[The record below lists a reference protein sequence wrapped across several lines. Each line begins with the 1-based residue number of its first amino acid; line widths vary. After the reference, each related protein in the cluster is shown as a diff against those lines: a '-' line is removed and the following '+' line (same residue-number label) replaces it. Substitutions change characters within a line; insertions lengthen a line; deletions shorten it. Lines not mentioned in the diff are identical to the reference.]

1 MKLDNS
7 LIISP
12 HCDDACFSLGGTLL
26 KSKEILIWNI
36 FSYQKY
42 SLEKKGLHSSDLQIL
57 QEEYAFLQ
65 RINAIGIFEGL
76 KDAFDRG
83 ESKLSNVMCTNIN
96 DIFNNEQNK
105 KCFIN
110 VYNRIS
116 MLCETLNPSIVCVP
130 IASGNHV
137 DHLIVREA
145 VIKLLKND
153 DTFKSKKVYLYEDLP
168 YSSNKKWLDDSLEYI
183 KSNGIRISP
192 IEIDVTK
199 EFKDKINLINIYKS
213 QFSQRMQNQII
224 EHSIKKETLDRHI
237 EILWKIEK

>member
-83 ESKLSNVMCTNIN
+83 ESKLSNVMCTNI
-96 DIFNNEQNK
+96 
-105 KCFIN
+105 
-110 VYNRIS
+110 V
-116 MLCETLNPSIVCVP
+116 LV
-130 IASGNHV
+130 
-137 DHLIVREA
+137 
-145 VIKLLKND
+145 
-153 DTFKSKKVYLYEDLP
+153 
-168 YSSNKKWLDDSLEYI
+168 
-183 KSNGIRISP
+183 
-192 IEIDVTK
+192 
-199 EFKDKINLINIYKS
+199 
-213 QFSQRMQNQII
+213 
-224 EHSIKKETLDRHI
+224 
-237 EILWKIEK
+237 